1 MEIFL
6 TFSSG
11 FAVVDAHFLI
21 KKFLIKKN
29 RVIIKLNDFIKQPLI
44 KPSPTS
50 TQVSQFFF
58 FN

>member
-29 RVIIKLNDFIKQPLI
+29 RVIIKLNDFIKQALI

-58 FN
+58 

>member
-11 FAVVDAHFLI
+11 FADVDAHFLI

-58 FN
+58 

>member
-1 MEIFL
+1 MEIVL

-29 RVIIKLNDFIKQPLI
+29 RVIIKLKDFIKQPLI

-58 FN
+58 